1 MEFFTH
7 CFGQRITQGCNF
19 IQNEENFSEEDF
31 YTLSSENE
39 IEKSD
44 QNTELEQTYL
54 MSDSSVVN
62 YNQNGENNLNELTE
76 IFPHNEENDS
86 KDDDWKLFHGDFFTS
101 Y

>member
-1 MEFFTH
+1 MEQSKLTE
-7 CFGQRITQGCNF
+7 NF

-31 YTLSSENE
+31 YPLSSENE

-62 YNQNGENNLNELTE
+62 YNQNGENNLNELSE
-76 IFPHNEENDS
+76 NFPHNEENDS
-86 KDDDWKLFHGDFFTS
+86 MDDDWKLFHGDFFTS